1 MPDIT
6 NLYEKPSPKFYRD
19 LFHIRMICDGAL
31 APQPLGQFE
40 ILREALEA
48 ADRAARPL
56 NLPTKILDFRQH
68 VEDYVKDGDCLCVET
83 ICTLNMRERV
93 YS

>member
-1 MPDIT
+1 MPA
-6 NLYEKPSPKFYRD
+6 NMYEQPEPRFLRD
-19 LFHIRMICDGAL
+19 SFHVRMIRGGAL

-68 VEDYVKDGDCLCVET
+68 IEDYVKDGDAIVVET
-83 ICTLNMRERV
+83 VRVLNMRERV
-93 YS
+93 FA